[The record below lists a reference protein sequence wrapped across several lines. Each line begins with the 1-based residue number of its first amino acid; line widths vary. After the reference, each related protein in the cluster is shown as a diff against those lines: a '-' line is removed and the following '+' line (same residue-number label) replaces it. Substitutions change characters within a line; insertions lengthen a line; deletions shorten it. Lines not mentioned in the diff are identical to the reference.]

1 MLQAITRQVSRSINQ
16 CELTHI
22 EREPID
28 LGLAREQHRH
38 YEAALEKLGC
48 SLTQLP
54 EETDLPDSVFVED
67 IAIVFPEVALITN
80 PGAQSRVPER
90 ESLAQALKTFRKLV
104 WIEPPATVD
113 GGDVLVLDKDV
124 YIGLSSRS
132 NQAGVEALRNALDV
146 YGYRV
151 YGLVLKD
158 CLHLK
163 SAVTQVGPR
172 TLLLNPDW
180 ISEDVFPEYEIIQT
194 VPGEPHAANGLLVK
208 ETLIY
213 PASFPETASRLRAAG
228 IQLEILD
235 VSELAKA
242 EGAVTCC
249 SLVFGC

>member
-90 ESLAQALKTFRKLV
+90 ESLAQALKPFRKLV

-132 NQAGVEALRNALDV
+132 NQAGVEALRSALDV
-146 YGYRV
+146 YGYQV

-180 ISEDVFPEYEIIQT
+180 ISEDV
-194 VPGEPHAANGLLVK
+194 
-208 ETLIY
+208 
-213 PASFPETASRLRAAG
+213 
-228 IQLEILD
+228 
-235 VSELAKA
+235 VSE
-242 EGAVTCC
+242 
-249 SLVFGC
+249 